1 MAQLERSYS
10 ILLAWF
16 RLDLNQRSSGYEPDG
31 DSELPYG
38 TPSAYLL
45 VQRTSVIL
53 ALSCD
58 QLPPTELPTVVS
70 RCSSRTRTDTGPIL
84 SRLPL
89 PLGYGTLWSVRV
101 PPPGPLGLQP
111 SALTTTELTLHYVLH
126 VSIARDIVLCTR
138 SPQATTVP
146 AQSPHVFTPTDIRV
160 VRHLT
165 G

>member
-53 ALSCD
+53 ALNCD
-58 QLPPTELPTVVS
+58 QLPPTELPTVMS
-70 RCSSRTRTDTGPIL
+70 RCSSRTRTDTEPSL
-84 SRLPL
+84 NRLPL
-89 PLGYGTLWSVRV
+89 PLGYGGVCARCS
-101 PPPGPLGLQP
+101 PPIVIHNRWDRETGIKAAGP
-111 SALTTTELTLHYVLH
+111 
-126 VSIARDIVLCTR
+126 
-138 SPQATTVP
+138 
-146 AQSPHVFTPTDIRV
+146 
-160 VRHLT
+160 
-165 G
+165 

>member
-89 PLGYGTLWSVRV
+89 PIGLRGRSALRSLQTDASERRERICQHLAPTGTRV
-101 PPPGPLGLQP
+101 PVG
-111 SALTTTELTLHYVLH
+111 
-126 VSIARDIVLCTR
+126 AR
-138 SPQATTVP
+138 
-146 AQSPHVFTPTDIRV
+146 
-160 VRHLT
+160 
-165 G
+165 